1 MEDDIMSEEGV
12 KALEIALKLFGIS
25 GSPRIAA
32 TDWILKE
39 ALRYAEEKW
48 NAETRNFSVR
58 GKKLNFCL
66 HCDHCI
72 KEGSCIHDDAMKEV
86 YSGFEWADAILI
98 GTPVYQ
104 GTLSG
109 QVKVVLDRMRA
120 FAASNPHG
128 LRGKVGAAVADG
140 GDRIGGQELAIRAIT
155 DFYVINEMIPVGG
168 GAFGAN
174 LGATFWSKD
183 KGAEGVKADN
193 EGLKS
198 LYKTVDRLVRV
209 WNMMNKKGGERE
221 GGRKEL

>member
-1 MEDDIMSEEGV
+1 MV
-12 KALEIALKLFGIS
+12 KLFGIS

-32 TDWILKE
+32 TDWIVRE
-39 ALRYAEEKW
+39 ALRYAEERW
-48 NAETRNFSVR
+48 NAETRYFSVR
-58 GKKLNFCL
+58 GKKLNFCI

-72 KEGSCIHDDAMKEV
+72 KEGSCVHDDTMQEV
-86 YSGFEWADAILI
+86 YSGFEWADAVLI

-109 QVKVVLDRMRA
+109 QAKVLLDRMRA
-120 FAASNPHG
+120 FAVSNPHG
-128 LRGKVGAAVADG
+128 PRGKVGGAIADG

-183 KGAEGVKADN
+183 KGAAGVEEDK

-198 LYKTVDRLVRV
+198 LYKTVNRLMEVYLMV
-209 WNMMNKKGGERE
+209 QGGKKSR
-221 GGRKEL
+221 

>member
-1 MEDDIMSEEGV
+1 MV
-12 KALEIALKLFGIS
+12 KLFGIA
-25 GSPRIAA
+25 GSPRVGA
-32 TDWILKE
+32 TDWIVRE
-39 ALRYAEEKW
+39 ALRYAEERWK
-48 NAETRNFSVR
+48 AETRYFTVR
-58 GKKLNFCL
+58 GKRLNFCL

-72 KEGSCIHDDAMKEV
+72 KEGSCVHDDAMNEV
-86 YSGFEWADAILI
+86 YAGFEWADAVLI

-109 QVKVVLDRMRA
+109 QTKVLLDRMRA
-120 FAASNPHG
+120 FAASHPHG
-128 LRGKVGAAVADG
+128 LRGKVGGAIADG

-183 KGAEGVKADN
+183 KGAAGVEEDK

-198 LYKTVDRLVRV
+198 LYKTVNRLVDV
-209 WNMMNKKGGERE
+209 CLLMQGGQ
-221 GGRKEL
+221 KSA

>member
-1 MEDDIMSEEGV
+1 MV
-12 KALEIALKLFGIS
+12 KLFGVS
-25 GSPRIAA
+25 ASPRIAA
-32 TDWILKE
+32 TDWIILE

-48 NAETRNFSVR
+48 NAETRYFSVR

-86 YSGFEWADAILI
+86 YAGFEWADAVLI

-109 QVKVVLDRMRA
+109 QAKVLLDRMRA
-120 FAASNPHG
+120 FVARNPHA
-128 LRGKVGAAVADG
+128 LREKVGAAVADG

-155 DFYVINEMIPVGG
+155 DFYMINEMVPVGG

-183 KGAEGVKADN
+183 KGAEGVKEDE
-193 EGLKS
+193 EGLRS
-198 LYKTVDRLVRV
+198 LRKTVDRLMEV
-209 WNMMNKKGGERE
+209 WFMMKGDGK
-221 GGRKEL
+221 GV

>member
-1 MEDDIMSEEGV
+1 MV
-12 KALEIALKLFGIS
+12 KLFGIS
-25 GSPRIAA
+25 GSPRQGA
-32 TDWILKE
+32 TDWIVRE
-39 ALRYAEEKW
+39 ALRYAEERW
-48 NAETRNFSVR
+48 NAETRYFTVR

-66 HCDHCI
+66 HCDHCL
-72 KEGSCIHDDAMKEV
+72 KEGSCVHEDGMTEV
-86 YSGFEWADAILI
+86 YAGFAWADAVLI

-109 QVKVVLDRMRA
+109 QAKVLLDRMRA

-128 LRGKVGAAVADG
+128 LRGKVGAAIADG

-155 DFYVINEMIPVGG
+155 DFYVINEIIPVGG

-183 KGAEGVKADN
+183 KGAAGVEDDH

-198 LYKTVDRLVRV
+198 LYKTVNRV
-209 WNMMNKKGGERE
+209 IEVCLMMHGGQT
-221 GGRKEL
+221 GV

>member
-1 MEDDIMSEEGV
+1 MV
-12 KALEIALKLFGIS
+12 KLFGIS

-32 TDWILKE
+32 TDWIIQE
-39 ALRYAEEKW
+39 ALRYAEEKR
-48 NAETRNFSVR
+48 NVETRFFSVR
-58 GKKLNFCL
+58 GKKLNFCI

-72 KEGSCIHDDAMKEV
+72 KEGSCIHDDAMNEV
-86 YSGFEWADAILI
+86 YTGFEWADAILI

-109 QVKVVLDRMRA
+109 QTKVVIDRMRA
-120 FAASNPHG
+120 FAARKPHA

-155 DFYVINEMIPVGG
+155 DFYLINEMVPVGG

-183 KGAEGVKADN
+183 KGAEGVKEDE

-198 LYKTVDRLVRV
+198 LYKTVNRLIEV
-209 WNMMNKKGGERE
+209 WFTMKGGE
-221 GGRKEL
+221 KSV